1 MKGFLLPFAVNL
13 VIKPMMKSLLNL
25 IHTKKRSI
33 LNCNLEIAIQ
43 KSVTKS
49 LSLSIIS
56 PFIRGRVSGSSL
68 DWTFVALFTRFFI
81 SLHLG
86 HCYFIK
92 TVIVFNMQLRFSYKK
107 CYFSCSQFQNTK
119 PSPSALKTELG
130 SVEDT
135 EFQTTSASVTPIKLQ
150 TISSFSGESST
161 MEVLGVDKTST
172 SASAGGKFDK
182 SGDYLLPPTGKFT
195 IKWLQYFKSEIYL
208 HRLVP
213 GNGWRDQMTSTHFH
227 HADSLETEDPILD
240 SNDKDKIEYEYKTG
254 LGAGGDPLKNES
266 GTREGLQGEG
276 SNHQPVVF
284 VGGPGYVPPNSLRQ
298 RPSLEAA
305 NPIYQTRP
313 VAPAESRYPVH
324 HQSPWD
330 RNYRNPFNMTRVQRK
345 PSSLQ

>member
-1 MKGFLLPFAVNL
+1 
-13 VIKPMMKSLLNL
+13 
-25 IHTKKRSI
+25 
-33 LNCNLEIAIQ
+33 
-43 KSVTKS
+43 
-49 LSLSIIS
+49 
-56 PFIRGRVSGSSL
+56 
-68 DWTFVALFTRFFI
+68 
-81 SLHLG
+81 
-86 HCYFIK
+86 
-92 TVIVFNMQLRFSYKK
+92 
-107 CYFSCSQFQNTK
+107 
-119 PSPSALKTELG
+119 
-130 SVEDT
+130 
-135 EFQTTSASVTPIKLQ
+135 
-150 TISSFSGESST
+150 
-161 MEVLGVDKTST
+161 
-172 SASAGGKFDK
+172 
-182 SGDYLLPPTGKFT
+182 
-195 IKWLQYFKSEIYL
+195 
-208 HRLVP
+208 
-213 GNGWRDQMTSTHFH
+213 MTSTHFH

-345 PSSLQ
+345 PSSL